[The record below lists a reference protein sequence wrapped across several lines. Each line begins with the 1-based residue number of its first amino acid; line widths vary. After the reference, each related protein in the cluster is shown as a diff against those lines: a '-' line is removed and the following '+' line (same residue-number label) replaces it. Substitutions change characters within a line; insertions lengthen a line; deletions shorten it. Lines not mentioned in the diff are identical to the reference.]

1 MSLAASPI
9 QPIPMV
15 MDTQEVA
22 SLLRCSP
29 KTVEGYVHAH
39 DLVAIQIGRERRFR
53 ADDVM
58 DFITARPSTAR
69 NGKR

>member
-1 MSLAASPI
+1 MSLAVSPI

-15 MDTQEVA
+15 MDTDEVA
-22 SLLRCSP
+22 ALLRCTAN
-29 KTVEGYVHAH
+29 TVEGYVHNH

-53 ADDVM
+53 ADDVL
-58 DFITARPSTAR
+58 DFIAARPSAAR

>member
-22 SLLRCSP
+22 FLLRCSP
-29 KTVEGYVHAH
+29 ETVEGYVHAH

-58 DFITARPSTAR
+58 DFITARPSMAR